1 MAHTVLTG
9 NLGKDPELKATRD
22 GKPMLTLSVAWSENS
37 RDANGQWAPGPTVW
51 VSARVFG
58 RQAENAAESL
68 HKGCMVT
75 VSGQL
80 KPETWSSDHG
90 EETRMT
96 MMADTIAPAL
106 FTQVANVRKPDQQQA
121 QQTQQQ
127 SNNWQPQNNTG
138 GAWSQ
143 PPAQAGGF
151 GSKNS
156 EVPF

>member
-1 MAHTVLTG
+1 MAFTVITG

-22 GKPMLTLSVAWSENS
+22 GKPMLTLSVAWAENT

-51 VSARVFG
+51 VSVRVFG
-58 RQAENAAESL
+58 RQAEHAAQSL

-96 MMADTIAPAL
+96 MMADSIAPAL
-106 FTQVANVRKPDQQQA
+106 FTQVADVRKPDQQPQQA
-121 QQTQQQ
+121 KPQ
-127 SNNWQPQNNTG
+127 SNNWQSQNNAG
-138 GAWSQ
+138 HSWNQ
-143 PPAQAGGF
+143 QQNPPF
-151 GSKNS
+151 
-156 EVPF
+156 